1 MIRIARLAV
10 LVLLLCGVGYV
21 FATGSYLMTAL
32 GFAAIYAVFVA
43 GLNLFMGYA
52 GQVSFGQNAFAAI
65 GGYGS
70 AVLTTQMGWTPLP
83 ALLASAV
90 LAAAVAGVVGVVTL
104 RLRGHYLAMGTLAFG
119 LITYEL
125 AVQWEALTGG
135 YMGISGVPPLSI
147 GPFSAD
153 TDRQT
158 LAVLLAAA
166 VVAVWTTARLRRSR
180 FGRAMGAVAG
190 SEDAAAALGV
200 DVARTKLVAFVAAAI
215 YAAVAGS
222 LLAHA
227 VGYVSPEVFGL
238 HMVVLGFTMLYVGGV
253 GTALGPLLGS
263 LLIGMLPEVIRG
275 FRDVQDLVYGVVLIL
290 ILIRAPG
297 GLAGLWRGPA
307 GALRT

>member
-1 MIRIARLAV
+1 MLAV
-10 LVLLLCGVGYV
+10 LLAGAVAYV
-21 FATGSYLMTAL
+21 FATGNYLMTAL

-70 AVLTTQMGWTPLP
+70 AVLTTQMGWTPVP
-83 ALLASAV
+83 AMLASAV
-90 LAAAVAGVVGVVTL
+90 LAAAAALLVGLVTL

-147 GPFSAD
+147 GPFVAD

-158 LAVLLAAA
+158 LAVLLLAAGA
-166 VVAVWTTARLRRSR
+166 AVWTAARLRRSR

-190 SEDAAAALGV
+190 SEEAAAALGV
-200 DVARTKLVAFVAAAI
+200 NVARTKLVAFVAAAV
-215 YAAVAGS
+215 YAALAGS

-227 VGYVSPEVFGL
+227 VGYISPEVFGL

-253 GTALGPLLGS
+253 GTALGPLLGA
-263 LLIGMLPEVIRG
+263 LLIGMLPEIIRG

-297 GLAGLWRGPA
+297 GLAGT
-307 GALRT
+307 LRA

>member
-1 MIRIARLAV
+1 MTSVGFWLRPVLAV
-10 LVLLLCGVGYV
+10 LLAGAVAYV
-21 FATGSYLMTAL
+21 FVTGNYLMTAL

-70 AVLTTQMGWTPLP
+70 AVLTAQMGWTPLP
-83 ALLASAV
+83 AMLASAAI
-90 LAAAVAGVVGVVTL
+90 AAAAALFVGLVTL

-125 AVQWEALTGG
+125 AVQWEAVTGG

-147 GPFSAD
+147 GPFVAE

-158 LAVLLAAA
+158 LAVLLAVA
-166 VVAVWTTARLRRSR
+166 VMAVWTTARLRRSR

-200 DVARTKLVAFVAAAI
+200 NVARTKLVAFVAAAV
-215 YAAVAGS
+215 YAAIAGS

-227 VGYVSPEVFGL
+227 VGYISPEVFGL

-253 GTALGPLLGS
+253 GTALGPLLGA

-275 FRDVQDLVYGVVLIL
+275 FRDVQDLVYGVVLIV

-297 GLAGLWRGPA
+297 GLAG
-307 GALRT
+307 ALRA